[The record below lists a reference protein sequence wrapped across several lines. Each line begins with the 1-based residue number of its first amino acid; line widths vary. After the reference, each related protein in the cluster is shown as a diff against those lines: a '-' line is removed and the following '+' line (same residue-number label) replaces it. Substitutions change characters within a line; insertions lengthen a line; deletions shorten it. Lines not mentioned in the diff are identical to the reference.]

1 MAAIA
6 LQPFH
11 VTTPRSVETKLPSS
25 LAQDLDLYRRLYKDA
40 YGADV
45 SEGDLVRE
53 IIRAF
58 LERDEEFRR
67 FKLNAAPTNARRR
80 SRRNAGDA
88 GARGENGSALHS
100 AAEPAGRR

>member
-1 MAAIA
+1 MAGIA

-25 LAQDLDLYRRLYKDA
+25 LAQDLDIYRRLYKET
-40 YGADV
+40 YGAEV
-45 SEGDLVRE
+45 PEGDLVRE

-67 FKLNAAPTNARRR
+67 FKLNATP
-80 SRRNAGDA
+80 
-88 GARGENGSALHS
+88 SA
-100 AAEPAGRR
+100 